1 MREHM
6 SIFSR
11 QCDS

>member
-1 MREHM
+1 MRERM
-6 SIFSR
+6 SVFSR